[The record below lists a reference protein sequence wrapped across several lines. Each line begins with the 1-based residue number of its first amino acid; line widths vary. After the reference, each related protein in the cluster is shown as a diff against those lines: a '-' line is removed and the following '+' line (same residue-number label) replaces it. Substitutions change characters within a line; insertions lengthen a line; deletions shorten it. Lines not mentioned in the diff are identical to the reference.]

1 MNEQITDYVLS
12 KSLKP
17 YVWIFG
23 ISLLTLI
30 IGLIF
35 NIGIIGSIFGG
46 SLAAIF
52 PKFDPLYFIGVI
64 AIYFVRRPYLSL
76 IAVFFLAAFYQIYLS
91 EFVEGRKLLGTLDA
105 NYFSLNRFYGG
116 ALLLSFIGSC
126 HSFLGNKI
134 FRIPD
139 SK

>member
-1 MNEQITDYVLS
+1 MNRQITDYLLS

-52 PKFDPLYFIGVI
+52 PRVDPLYFIGVI
-64 AIYFVRRPYLSL
+64 AIYSIRRPSLSL
-76 IAVFFLAAFYQIYLS
+76 ISVFLFAILYQIYLN
-91 EFVEGRKLLGTLDA
+91 ELTDTRRLLGLP
-105 NYFSLNRFYGG
+105 NVSYFSLNRIYGG
-116 ALLLSFIGSC
+116 VLLLSFIGSC
-126 HSFLGNKI
+126 HYFWKYIEKSF
-134 FRIPD
+134 
-139 SK
+139 SQ